1 MLPGLRLLR
10 SLLRLSRS
18 HGGAHLRVQCED
30 LLQCD
35 HVCTYGFEIHDDDG
49 DDDDDDDDDVFLV
62 D

>member
-1 MLPGLRLLR
+1 MLR

-18 HGGAHLRVQCED
+18 HGGAHPQVQCED

-35 HVCTYGFEIHDDDG
+35 HVCTYGSEIHDDDG
-49 DDDDDDDDDVFLV
+49 DDDDDDDDDVSLV

>member
-18 HGGAHLRVQCED
+18 HGGARQRVQCED
-30 LLQCD
+30 LLLYD
-35 HVCTYGFEIHDDDG
+35 HVCTNGFEIHDDDG
-49 DDDDDDDDDVFLV
+49 GDDDDDDVFLV